1 MDGSSR
7 IAENVMKLTD
17 IIGFAFRASTGY
29 PTRTLLMLLAMAIG
43 VSSVV
48 ILSTLGDGAR
58 NYVIGQFSSLG
69 TNLLIVLPGRSE
81 TVGGP
86 PPLLGITPRD
96 LTLDDAMSL
105 QRSAIIR
112 YVAPIS
118 LGAAPVS
125 RGRLEREVTILGST
139 PHLFHIR
146 QLSMAQGRFLP
157 EGDNTRA
164 ASVCVL
170 GYRIKQEL
178 FGNNSALGE
187 TVRIGDRR
195 FQVLGVLA
203 KKGQSVGMDM
213 GDVVVVPVASAQ
225 ALFNSASLFRIMI
238 EVSDRDAILR
248 AKNTVLK
255 IIRERHEGED
265 DITVVSQDAVLAT
278 FDRIF
283 TALTLTVTGIAAIS
297 IAVAGILI
305 MNVMLIAVS
314 QRRTEVGLL
323 KAIGA
328 RSDQIIA
335 LFLAESAILSIIGAA
350 LGLLLAAAGTWVIAR
365 LFPDFPLAVP
375 LWAILAS
382 VGVSVGT
389 GLAFG
394 VLPAMR
400 AARLDPVLSL
410 SRR

>member
-1 MDGSSR
+1 
-7 IAENVMKLTD
+7 
-17 IIGFAFRASTGY
+17 
-29 PTRTLLMLLAMAIG
+29 MLLAMAIG
-43 VSSVV
+43 VGSVV
-48 ILSTLGDGAR
+48 TLSTLGDGAR
-58 NYVIGQFSSLG
+58 SYVVNQFSSLG

-86 PPLLGITPRD
+86 PPLLGVTPRD
-96 LTLDDAMSL
+96 LTLDDAMAL
-105 QRSAIIR
+105 LRSSTIR

-139 PHLFHIR
+139 PHLFQIR
-146 QLSMAQGRFLP
+146 QLSMAGGRFLP
-157 EGDNTRA
+157 EGDATRA

-170 GYRIKQEL
+170 GYKIKQEL
-178 FGNNSALGE
+178 FGNSSALGE
-187 TVRIGDRR
+187 SVRIGDRR
-195 FQVLGVLA
+195 FQVIGILA
-203 KKGQSVGMDM
+203 QKGQSVGLDIA
-213 GDVVVVPVASAQ
+213 DIVIIPVASAQ
-225 ALFNSASLFRIMI
+225 SLFNSFSLFRIMVEAI
-238 EVSDRDAILR
+238 DRDAIPR
-248 AKNTVLK
+248 AKNTILR
-255 IIRERHEGED
+255 IIRERHDGED
-265 DITVVSQDAVLAT
+265 DVTVISQDAVLAT

-283 TALTLTVTGIAAIS
+283 TALTLTVSGIAAIS

-328 RSDQIIA
+328 PSGRIIA

-350 LGLLLAAAGTWVIAR
+350 LGLILAAGATWFIAR
-365 LFPDFPLAVP
+365 LFPDFPLDVP
-375 LWAILAS
+375 FWSIWAA
-382 VGVSVGT
+382 VGVSIAT
-389 GLAFG
+389 GLVFG

>member
-1 MDGSSR
+1 
-7 IAENVMKLTD
+7 MKIVD
-17 IIGFAFRASTGY
+17 IIRFAFRASVGY

-43 VSSVV
+43 VGSVV

-58 NYVIGQFSSLG
+58 NYVAGQFSSLG
-69 TNLLIVLPGRSE
+69 TNLIIVLPGRSE

-86 PPLLGITPRD
+86 PPLLGVTPRD
-96 LTLDDAMSL
+96 LTLDDAMAL
-105 QRSAIIR
+105 LRSSTIR

-125 RGRLEREVTILGST
+125 WEGLEREVTILGST
-139 PHLFHIR
+139 PHLFQIR
-146 QLSMAQGRFLP
+146 QLSMAGGRFLP
-157 EGDNTRA
+157 EGDTTRA
-164 ASVCVL
+164 TFVCVL
-170 GYRIKQEL
+170 GYKIKQEL
-178 FGNNSALGE
+178 FGNNSVLGK

-195 FQVLGVLA
+195 FRVIGVLA
-203 KKGQSVGMDM
+203 KKGQSVGLDM
-213 GDVVVVPVASAQ
+213 GDIVIIPVASAQ

-238 EVSDRDAILR
+238 EARGRDAIPR
-248 AKNTVLK
+248 AKRTVLK

-265 DITVVSQDAVLAT
+265 DITVISQDAVLAT

-283 TALTLTVTGIAAIS
+283 TALTLTVTGIGAIS

-314 QRRTEVGLL
+314 QRRAEVGLL

-328 RSDQIIA
+328 PNGQIIA
-335 LFLAESAILSIIGAA
+335 LFLAESALLSIIGAA
-350 LGLLLAAAGTWVIAR
+350 LGLLLAAAGTWVLAR
-365 LFPDFPLAVP
+365 VFPDFPLDVP
-375 LWAILAS
+375 LWSLWMA
-382 VGVSVGT
+382 VGVSVVT
-389 GLAFG
+389 GLVFG